1 MHLASFD
8 DAESSRRVHATLT
21 VGMAIEP
28 NDNTPH
34 LARLKS
40 VVAVVIEAGVVV
52 GVVGEVTP

>member
-8 DAESSRRVHATLT
+8 DAESSRRVNA
-21 VGMAIEP
+21 AIEP

-52 GVVGEVTP
+52 GVVGEVAP

>member
-8 DAESSRRVHATLT
+8 DAESPRRVHA
-21 VGMAIEP
+21 AIEA

-40 VVAVVIEAGVVV
+40 VVAVVIEAGVGVV
-52 GVVGEVTP
+52 GVGEVTP

>member
-8 DAESSRRVHATLT
+8 DAESSRRVHAS
-21 VGMAIEP
+21 IEP

-40 VVAVVIEAGVVV
+40 VVIEAGVVV
-52 GVVGEVTP
+52 NVVGEVTP